1 MNAPMNNIVN
11 HTEEERVKIAVLK
24 AGMQEML
31 EAVKKGLRFR
41 IVTEEIEPRAIHANV
56 DDN

>member
-1 MNAPMNNIVN
+1 MPEVI
-11 HTEEERVKIAVLK
+11 HKTPEERAKIAILK

-41 IVTEEIEPRAIHANV
+41 IITEKVEPLNINTDV
-56 DDN
+56 SQE